1 MRALNK
7 DPRDAINYYQH
18 PNDQMSQ
25 VYESSTVIGV
35 LLMIILLFI
44 LMKF

>member
-1 MRALNK
+1 MRELNE
-7 DPRDAINYYQH
+7 DPRDVINYYQH
-18 PNDQMSQ
+18 PNDPMSQ
-25 VYESSTVIGV
+25 LYESSTVIGV

>member
-1 MRALNK
+1 MRSFNQ
-7 DPRDAINYYQH
+7 DPRDEINYYQH
-18 PNDQMSQ
+18 PNDPGSQ

>member
-1 MRALNK
+1 MRSFNQ
-7 DPRDAINYYQH
+7 DPRDEINYYQH
-18 PNDQMSQ
+18 PNDPVSQ